1 MNNMADR
8 PHFEGAQLII
18 GAQDKPESY
27 DARFLISTLL
37 VYVAKGDGSISNL
50 ESNKMIELLSSK
62 MDIRSA
68 EALDHLSSA
77 ILALSNDED
86 IGKTL
91 QEISHGLSAAEK
103 GEVFAMMLEVMGVDE
118 DLDPGELRA
127 IALAGQ
133 ILGLSKDTIHSEL
146 RSIPSP
152 RNN

>member
-1 MNNMADR
+1 
-8 PHFEGAQLII
+8 
-18 GAQDKPESY
+18 
-27 DARFLISTLL
+27 
-37 VYVAKGDGSISNL
+37 
-50 ESNKMIELLSSK
+50 

-103 GEVFAMMLEVMGVDE
+103 GEVFTMMLEVMGVDE

-133 ILGLSKDTIHSEL
+133 ILGLSKDRIHSEL
-146 RSIPSP
+146 RSIPP

>member
-18 GAQDKPESY
+18 GAQDKAESY

-37 VYVAKGDGSISNL
+37 VYVAKGDGSISDL

-103 GEVFAMMLEVMGVDE
+103 GEVFAMMLEVMAVDA
-118 DLDPGELRA
+118 DLDPGEINA
-127 IALAGQ
+127 ITLAGQ
-133 ILGLSKDTIHSEL
+133 ILGLSQDTIHSEL
-146 RSIPSP
+146 RSYIGGG
-152 RNN
+152 